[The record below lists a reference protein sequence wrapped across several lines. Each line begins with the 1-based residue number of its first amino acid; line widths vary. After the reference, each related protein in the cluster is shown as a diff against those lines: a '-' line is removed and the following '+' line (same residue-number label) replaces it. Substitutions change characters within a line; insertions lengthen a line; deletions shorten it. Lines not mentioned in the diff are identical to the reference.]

1 VSRKRITTWVLM
13 LVVVV
18 ATRSAIAAPKATVV
32 TFRAIVCCAE
42 HCPKTPRRPMTPR
55 QCCFV
60 DSAASDPA
68 STGTTP
74 TLERPAAAPLAF
86 VLPAPASVAQRL
98 LQPRTDA
105 AVVRAGPPLYLHLLQ
120 IQV

>member
-1 VSRKRITTWVLM
+1 MRFTAWVLM
-13 LVVVV
+13 LVVGVT
-18 ATRSAIAAPKATVV
+18 TRAAVAAPKATVV
-32 TFRAIVCCAE
+32 AFRAIACCAE

-86 VLPAPASVAQRL
+86 VLPAPTSVAQRL

>member
-1 VSRKRITTWVLM
+1 M
-13 LVVVV
+13 LLVGVT
-18 ATRSAIAAPKATVV
+18 TRSAIAAPKANAVA
-32 TFRAIVCCAE
+32 FRAIVCCAE
-42 HCPKTPRRPMTPR
+42 HCPKTPRPPMTPR
-55 QCCFV
+55 RCCFV

-86 VLPAPASVAQRL
+86 SVWAPTHVAQRL
-98 LQPRTDA
+98 FQPRTDA
-105 AVVRAGPPLYLHLLQ
+105 AVVGAGPPLYLHLLQ

>member
-1 VSRKRITTWVLM
+1 VSRKRITAWVLM
-13 LVVVV
+13 LVVGVT
-18 ATRSAIAAPKATVV
+18 TRSVIAAPTATIVA
-32 TFRAIVCCAE
+32 FRALACCAE
-42 HCPKTPRRPMTPR
+42 HCPKAPRRPMAPR

-68 STGTTP
+68 STGTT
-74 TLERPAAAPLAF
+74 LDVERPAAVPMAV
-86 VLPAPASVAQRL
+86 VLPAAASVAQRVL
-98 LQPRTDA
+98 LPRTDA